1 MKGVAFLPLL
11 SESKMEVIG
20 MYKLVNQNVLN
31 MYSVIQNGVESHHVM
46 LWFVSSVC
54 SEAGVEYIWTNC
66 VISNLFGS
74 DFFFPLVVHLYKEH
88 NWPRNQNK

>member
-66 VISNLFGS
+66 VSFQIYLVLI
-74 DFFFPLVVHLYKEH
+74 FFSL
-88 NWPRNQNK
+88 